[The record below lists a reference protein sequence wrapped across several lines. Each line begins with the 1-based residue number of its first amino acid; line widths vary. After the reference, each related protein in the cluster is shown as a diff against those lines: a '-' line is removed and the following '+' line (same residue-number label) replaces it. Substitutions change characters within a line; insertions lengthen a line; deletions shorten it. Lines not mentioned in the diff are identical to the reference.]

1 MSSSLNVPRPS
12 GAPPAGRAGGAL
24 LAATACFAFAA
35 LAVALFTQHVL
46 DMQPCSWCVVQRMA
60 MLCAGAACALGA
72 ALHRTPAASRLL
84 AAVALAAGA
93 AGLAAAVWQQG
104 WASKSLSCAYTLADR
119 IVSKSGLG
127 EALPALFQPTASCAE
142 ANQSLLGVPYAVWSA
157 MAFALIVV
165 AAATA
170 LWRSGRVGLVRS

>member
-1 MSSSLNVPRPS
+1 MPSSPPLAHRS
-12 GAPPAGRAGGAL
+12 GATTAMRTGGPL
-24 LAATACFAFAA
+24 LAASACFAFAA
-35 LAVALFTQHVL
+35 LAVALFTQHAL

-60 MLCAGAACALGA
+60 MLVAGAACALGA
-72 ALHRTPAASRLL
+72 ALHRAPVASRLL

-119 IVSKSGLG
+119 IVSRTGLG
-127 EALPALFQPTASCAE
+127 EALPAVFQPTATCAE

-165 AAATA
+165 AAAAA
-170 LWRSGRVGLVRS
+170 LWRSGRAAP